1 MKHIRIAHIFAAVL
15 VSAAFLLT
23 ACGGA
28 SQNAKFYTLSSIAA
42 PEPARATVSQ
52 EVLVIAVGPLRIPEY
67 LDRPQ
72 IITRTGP
79 NELYFSEFQRWGGS
93 LENELRRVVA
103 QNIGSI
109 LGGGYTVVN
118 WPSSGDGN
126 FPVLYRVAVD
136 ILQFEGG
143 PGNTV
148 TLKSQWGI
156 IGKNEQERLMIHTS
170 SVTEPAAGSDYDAVV
185 AAMSRAAAALSR
197 EMADALR
204 RLPAQEKK

>member
-79 NELYFSEFQRWGGS
+79 NELYF
-93 LENELRRVVA
+93 
-103 QNIGSI
+103 
-109 LGGGYTVVN
+109 
-118 WPSSGDGN
+118 
-126 FPVLYRVAVD
+126 
-136 ILQFEGG
+136 
-143 PGNTV
+143 
-148 TLKSQWGI
+148 
-156 IGKNEQERLMIHTS
+156 
-170 SVTEPAAGSDYDAVV
+170 
-185 AAMSRAAAALSR
+185 
-197 EMADALR
+197 
-204 RLPAQEKK
+204 